1 MPETLIRPPSPITLS
16 NKTDD
21 GLLTTQ
27 EVADKL
33 RVSVTTIYRMIQKGE
48 ILTARVGVQ
57 WRFKLSDVERVLA
70 VTPNVQ
76 HTQQQKRKASN
87 RQQSPR

>member
-1 MPETLIRPPSPITLS
+1 MPETLIKPPAPITLA
-16 NKTDD
+16 NKPDD

-48 ILTARVGVQ
+48 IITARVGFQ

-70 VTPNVQ
+70 ATPNIQ
-76 HTQQQKRKASN
+76 HTPQRKRQANN
-87 RQQSPR
+87 RQQSSR